1 MKHQRLV
8 DVHLA
13 SETGGRGHVVDLL
26 GVVAELG
33 GLQGEGEAG
42 AVRLLVVAGEWQR
55 GPVGQELGHDL
66 APGGGR
72 VIDLEDPEV
81 ILDLGVDPEGVTQVL
96 EMWAIRGVFIMN
108 ELI

>member
-1 MKHQRLV
+1 M
-8 DVHLA
+8 
-13 SETGGRGHVVDLL
+13 
-26 GVVAELG
+26 VAELG

>member
-1 MKHQRLV
+1 M
-8 DVHLA
+8 
-13 SETGGRGHVVDLL
+13 
-26 GVVAELG
+26 VAELG

-42 AVRLLVVAGEWQR
+42 AVRLLVVAGERQR

-72 VIDLEDPEV
+72 VIDLEAPEV

-96 EMWAIRGVFIMN
+96 EMSTIRGVFIMN

>member
-1 MKHQRLV
+1 M
-8 DVHLA
+8 
-13 SETGGRGHVVDLL
+13 
-26 GVVAELG
+26 VAELG

-42 AVRLLVVAGEWQR
+42 AVRLLVVAGERQR

-81 ILDLGVDPEGVTQVL
+81 ILDLGGDPEGVAQIL
-96 EMWAIRGVFIMN
+96 EMSLIRGVFIMN